1 MDNLNS
7 ALKRIKK
14 KKQVNEV
21 VQAIPAVLAKGAAVA
36 GKVVTKAGAAAAKG
50 TAKGA
55 QAAAKGAKAG
65 AKATGKAVKKG
76 TKVADRMSKAFD
88 KNKDLIKNKRGL
100 PSKKVANSGK
110 KTVDP
115 KKNNLPDMSKT
126 QPDGVDKKTSQKTL
140 DDKKGRMKD
149 KISDLAQGGVD
160 ASKTAGEV
168 AGKVI
173 KKVKD
178 TTKAAVG
185 GATAGFGG
193 SSFKKESR
201 ITFQEF
207 IDKTP

>member
-14 KKQVNEV
+14 KKQVKEA
-21 VQAIPAVLAKGAAVA
+21 VQVIPAVIAKGAAVA
-36 GKVVTKAGAAAAKG
+36 TKAVAKGTTAAAKG
-50 TAKGA
+50 
-55 QAAAKGAKAG
+55 AAKGAKAG
-65 AKATGKAVKKG
+65 AKATGKVVKKG
-76 TKVADRMSKAFD
+76 TKVADRMSKAYD

-100 PSKKVANSGK
+100 PSQKVANSGK

-168 AGKVI
+168 AGKVM

-178 TTKAAVG
+178 TTKAAVS

-193 SSFKKESR
+193 SSFKKESK

>member
-14 KKQVNEV
+14 KKQVKEA
-21 VQAIPAVLAKGAAVA
+21 VQIIPAIAKGAAVA
-36 GKVVTKAGAAAAKG
+36 GKAVAKGATAAAKG
-50 TAKGA
+50 
-55 QAAAKGAKAG
+55 AAKGAKAG

-76 TKVADRMSKAFD
+76 TKVADRMSKAYD

-126 QPDGVDKKTSQKTL
+126 QPDGVDNKTSQKTL
-140 DDKKGRMKD
+140 DNKKERMKD
-149 KISDLAQGGVD
+149 KISDLAQGGMD

-185 GATAGFGG
+185 LATPGFGG
-193 SSFKKESR
+193 SSFKKESK

>member
-14 KKQVNEV
+14 KKQVKEA
-21 VQAIPAVLAKGAAVA
+21 VQAIPAVIAKGAAVA
-36 GKVVTKAGAAAAKG
+36 TKAVAKGTTAAAKG
-50 TAKGA
+50 
-55 QAAAKGAKAG
+55 AAKGAKAG
-65 AKATGKAVKKG
+65 AKATGKVVKKG
-76 TKVADRMSKAFD
+76 TKVADTMSKAFD

-126 QPDGVDKKTSQKTL
+126 QPDGVDSKTSQNTL
-140 DDKKGRMKD
+140 ADKKQRMKD
-149 KISDLAQGGVD
+149 KVSDLDQGGVD

-168 AGKVI
+168 AGKVL

-193 SSFKKESR
+193 SSFKKESK
-201 ITFQEF
+201 ITFQQF

>member
-126 QPDGVDKKTSQKTL
+126 QPDGVDNKKE
-140 DDKKGRMKD
+140 RMKD

-193 SSFKKESR
+193 SSFKKESK